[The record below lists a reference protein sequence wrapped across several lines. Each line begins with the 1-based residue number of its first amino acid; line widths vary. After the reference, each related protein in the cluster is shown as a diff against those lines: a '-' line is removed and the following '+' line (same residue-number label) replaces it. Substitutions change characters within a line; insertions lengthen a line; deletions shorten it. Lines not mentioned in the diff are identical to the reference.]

1 MKPRH
6 RATDRCKKSRAIL
19 RGTFLLADIGVPTD
33 GRKRK
38 RSLDAEE
45 ALSVFVRQG
54 DDFICAHAANFC
66 EFCRD
71 MGHIAR
77 VVARAA
83 HGNGGHVRAVRFEKH
98 PVKRDDLCDLDGL
111 LRVLVGQRAVKAQV
125 PAALYQLLR
134 DLDAAGKAMEHA
146 AHLRKLL
153 HDGEAVSMRVAVVHD
168 DGET

>member
-1 MKPRH
+1 M
-6 RATDRCKKSRAIL
+6 
-19 RGTFLLADIGVPTD
+19 
-33 GRKRK
+33 
-38 RSLDAEE
+38 E
-45 ALSVFVRQG
+45 
-54 DDFICAHAANFC
+54 
-66 EFCRD
+66 
-71 MGHIAR
+71 HIAR

-125 PAALYQLLR
+125 PAALYKLLR
-134 DLDAAGKAMEHA
+134 DLDAAGKAVEHA
-146 AHLRKLL
+146 AHLWKLL